1 VDKNLKAELLALRN
15 EMLANLKNIEDV
27 VGKIDTKLQDEDA
40 SSCLSRCPEI
50 GSLLDQCRNVRWH
63 PETENRQIYNFNKTV
78 DRIHELLSVVQV
90 ERYTDAMAAIVNIAR
105 RMDKEMGK
113 MPAKTAMETY
123 WDSIRPGA
131 TDEHVER
138 LYETKI
144 KEGDIK
150 APSVPADDA
159 GVKDALNKLSDIL
172 HNDEVSTIDT
182 ALAPEWAKDID
193 NKSMKQIL
201 KEASAWDEMA
211 HELFVTMWNNIAD
224 RRVKLVNEALQM
236 VAGEIARYNHHFKIS
251 VNNIDEAKAVMDQYA
266 DLDEF
271 KKNLISM
278 VTGYEPDVLARIG
291 SEKNSDNFVRFYDWM
306 RGLMQAVANAET
318 GGDTRK
324 QDIRGRAVST
334 LRALL
339 QQHEYD
345 VYECKII
352 DPQTFDFK
360 VLTDAQI
367 SSYRSVAYNKYRKDL
382 ESAYAWLAKKKAEEA
397 TEQAQT

>member
-1 VDKNLKAELLALRN
+1 L
-15 EMLANLKNIEDV
+15 
-27 VGKIDTKLQDEDA
+27 
-40 SSCLSRCPEI
+40 
-50 GSLLDQCRNVRWH
+50 
-63 PETENRQIYNFNKTV
+63 
-78 DRIHELLSVVQV
+78 
-90 ERYTDAMAAIVNIAR
+90 
-105 RMDKEMGK
+105 
-113 MPAKTAMETY
+113 
-123 WDSIRPGA
+123 DSIRPGA